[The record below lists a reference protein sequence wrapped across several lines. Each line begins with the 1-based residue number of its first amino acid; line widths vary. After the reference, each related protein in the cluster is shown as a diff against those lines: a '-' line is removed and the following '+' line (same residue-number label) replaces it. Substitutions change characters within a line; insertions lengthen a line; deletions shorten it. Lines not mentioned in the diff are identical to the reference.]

1 MFSKILVANRG
12 EIALR
17 IIRACKEMGVRT
29 VAVYSEPD
37 IESPHVHLADEAV
50 CIGAAPS
57 SQSYLN
63 IPAIIS
69 AAEITDVDAIHPG
82 YGFLAE
88 NAHFA
93 EICESCQIKFIGPSP
108 QAIRLMGDKMSAREM
123 MRKVGVPIVPG
134 TQEAVKDKDD
144 ALKIAKKIKYP
155 VIIKATAGGGGRG
168 MRVCHNDVRLV
179 SALMT
184 AQAEAEAA
192 FGNPAVYIEKYLE
205 KPKHIEFQI
214 LADSHGHMVHLYER
228 DCTIQRR
235 HQKLLEEA
243 PSPVVDWKLRKKMG
257 DAAIKAAKAVNYV
270 NAGTIEFLLDED
282 GKFYFMEMN
291 TRVQVE
297 HGITELITGIDIVK
311 EQIRIAAGEKLSI
324 RKQDKIPLKGHAIEC
339 RINAEDPAN
348 NFSPSP
354 GRIERYNVP
363 GGPGVRMDTHA
374 YSGYKVLPYYDSMI
388 GKLMVHGRNR
398 GEAISIMQRALE
410 EFVIE
415 PIKTTIPIHKEILK
429 NPIFRRGQ
437 MYTDFIQR
445 LMGEWVDN
453 KASEDNATSKA
464 LVKKEK

>member
-17 IIRACKEMGVRT
+17 IIRACKEMGLRT
-29 VAVYSEPD
+29 VAIYAEPD
-37 IESPHVHLADEAV
+37 AESPHVHLADEAV
-50 CIGAAPS
+50 CIGPSPAA
-57 SQSYLN
+57 QSYLN

-108 QAIRLMGDKMSAREM
+108 QSIRAMGDKMSARES
-123 MRKVGVPIVPG
+123 MRKVGVPIIAG

-144 ALKIAKKIKYP
+144 ALKIAKKLKYP

-214 LADSHGHMVHLYER
+214 LADTHGHIVHLYER

-243 PSPVVDWKLRKKMG
+243 PSTAVDWKLRKKMG
-257 DAAIKAAKAVNYV
+257 DMAIKAAKAVNYI

-282 GKFYFMEMN
+282 GRFYFMEMN
-291 TRVQVE
+291 TRIQVE

-324 RKQDKIPLKGHAIEC
+324 RRQDKIPLRGHAI
-339 RINAEDPAN
+339 
-348 NFSPSP
+348 
-354 GRIERYNVP
+354 
-363 GGPGVRMDTHA
+363 
-374 YSGYKVLPYYDSMI
+374 
-388 GKLMVHGRNR
+388 
-398 GEAISIMQRALE
+398 
-410 EFVIE
+410 
-415 PIKTTIPIHKEILK
+415 
-429 NPIFRRGQ
+429 
-437 MYTDFIQR
+437 
-445 LMGEWVDN
+445 
-453 KASEDNATSKA
+453 
-464 LVKKEK
+464 

>member
-17 IIRACKEMGVRT
+17 IIRACKELGVRT
-29 VAVYSEPD
+29 VAIYLEPD
-37 IESPHVHLADEAV
+37 ASSPHVHLADEAV
-50 CIGAAPS
+50 CIGGAAA

-108 QAIRLMGDKMSAREM
+108 HSIRAMGDKMAARQTM
-123 MRKVGVPIVPG
+123 LKAGIPIVPG
-134 TQEAVKDKDD
+134 TQEAVKDKDE

-155 VIIKATAGGGGRG
+155 VIIKAAAGGGGRG

-179 SALMT
+179 GALMT
-184 AQAEAEAA
+184 AQHEADKA
-192 FGNPAVYIEKYLE
+192 FGNPAVYIEKYIE
-205 KPKHIEFQI
+205 RSKHIEFQI
-214 LADSHGHMVHLYER
+214 LADSHGNTVHLYER

-243 PSPVVDWKLRKKMG
+243 PSPSVDWKLRKKMG
-257 DAAIKAAKAVNYV
+257 DIAMKVAKAVNYV
-270 NAGTIEFLLDED
+270 NAGTVEFLLDTD

-297 HGITELITGIDIVK
+297 HGITELVTGIDIVK
-311 EQIRIAAGEKLSI
+311 EHIRIPTGEKLTVI
-324 RKQDKIPLKGHAIEC
+324 KQDKIPLKGHSIEC
-339 RINAEDPAN
+339 RINAEDPSN
-348 NFSPSP
+348 NFVPCP
-354 GRIERYNVP
+354 GKIERYNAP
-363 GGPGVRMDTHA
+363 GGPGVRLDSHA
-374 YSGYKVLPYYDSMI
+374 HAGYTVLPNYDSMI
-388 GKLMVHGRNR
+388 GKLMSHGRNR
-398 GEAISIMQRALE
+398 GEAISVLQRALE
-410 EFVIE
+410 EFIVE
-415 PIKTTIPIHKEILK
+415 PIKTTISLHKEILK

-445 LMGEWVDN
+445 VLGEWGDKN
-453 KASEDNATSKA
+453 GDESQEE
-464 LVKKEK
+464 KK